1 MSCLDTKFCVS
12 VCNSLFQLVTGG
24 GFFGQNVEIFIGSD
38 VDGESLGTLCAYGPT
53 SDRQSEYTIHCFNG
67 AMSGR
72 TITIQNRFTG
82 SLKLC
87 DVQVLGEHRL
97 SSSSSLYLPNTHTPV
112 IQYSFVLYCITA
124 LFSGNTEVSRT
135 VGTRK
140 VKPIWILLKQET
152 VSGSGISWA
161 ICKSAPLSRQMTM
174 PAPHHSVFYRPDAL
188 PAAQPTASKH

>member
-38 VDGESLGTLCAYGPT
+38 VDGESPGTLCAYGPT

-87 DVQVLGEHRL
+87 DVQVLGEHIL

-112 IQYSFVLYCITA
+112 IQYNFVLYCITA
-124 LFSGNTEVSRT
+124 LF
-135 VGTRK
+135 
-140 VKPIWILLKQET
+140 P
-152 VSGSGISWA
+152 GI
-161 ICKSAPLSRQMTM
+161 PR
-174 PAPHHSVFYRPDAL
+174 
-188 PAAQPTASKH
+188 

>member
-38 VDGESLGTLCAYGPT
+38 VDGESPGTLCAYGPT